1 MDILDELLAE
11 EASTYT
17 NDELIVNADDRTI
30 YVPNTLAGVFSDEKS
45 TRLKFRCPKSV
56 GDNVD
61 LSAMNVYINFRNAN
75 GEIYSYLTD
84 DVTVDGENIT
94 FSWLLSRDVTTYKGN
109 VNFIVCAKKIQSDG
123 KITIEWNTTLATLT
137 VLEGLEPADNYIP
150 TEKVDV
156 ATELMNAVNTLTEEV
171 NGVKNSIKDFI
182 PDEYITEAELNAHTS
197 NNDVHVTTA
206 DRSKWNSKLDSNQGT
221 SNAGKL
227 LGTNSNGDV
236 VAIQGYGFEYNEET
250 KMLEYGTDP
259 TTNLNQGIG
268 LDDTLSKK
276 GYAAEASAVGEL
288 KSDFVN
294 YENSL
299 SKLVESN
306 YDGII
311 EFKIGI
317 WTRIEGKY
325 VLSDD
330 INNRLSADL
339 RPLNL
344 KAGDTV
350 GIIDYDTYSIAF
362 GDNDNDNDMPNHKPW
377 YANGYNSSDITADD
391 SNTEPNVILV
401 KRNDEGLITQTDI
414 EEISK
419 QFHCTSKK
427 TNMTFSKI
435 AIDEINKR
443 IEKNKNSFLHFSFD
457 DVSLCLINLSSSNF
471 DSIFDEPFFNMLKG
485 FHDRYNTVF
494 SLYVWNISE
503 LSNIPTKYKKE
514 FVDNSDW
521 LKFGFHALTSG
532 SLADASYETAL
543 NEYNS
548 FVNTI
553 YEKCGGINSIDR
565 MPRLNCFGGSLDACM
580 ALCDAECGCLG
591 FLNTDDSRNT
601 YYLNSDVLSYLRNHS
616 KYSDINNG
624 IQFMSTVMRLD
635 WFVSGFSSSY
645 TYNKP
650 VKDNPYDE
658 LVYRY
663 NDPAFADLYH
673 NLIVFTHEWQTYNSN
688 YTLINDMVDRI
699 EQVCKFGYDYNYD
712 NDYPQNRVED
722 IRNYKLSNDNLYF
735 DWEFGAIDSGGILV
749 ESSTRVRTKP
759 IHAKNLVVKVPNGY
773 KVNICKYSSD
783 NVSDSTFISR
793 TDWATKSQIL
803 NDKAW
808 YVIVVSTINNTATI
822 DIGDNFVINADL
834 IN

>member
-1 MDILDELLAE
+1 MDKEKIISLENLNQYSE
-11 EASTYT
+11 ETSGK
-17 NDELIVNADDRTI
+17 I
-30 YVPNTLAGVFSDEKS
+30 K
-45 TRLKFRCPKSV
+45 
-56 GDNVD
+56 
-61 LSAMNVYINFRNAN
+61 
-75 GEIYSYLTD
+75 
-84 DVTVDGENIT
+84 
-94 FSWLLSRDVTTYKGN
+94 
-109 VNFIVCAKKIQSDG
+109 KKIAEH
-123 KITIEWNTTLATLT
+123 T
-137 VLEGLEPADNYIP
+137 DNGDI
-150 TEKVDV
+150 
-156 ATELMNAVNTLTEEV
+156 
-171 NGVKNSIKDFI
+171 
-182 PDEYITEAELNAHTS
+182 
-197 NNDVHVTTA
+197 HVTTA
-206 DRSKWNSKLDSNQGT
+206 DKSKWNNYSTEIEQNKTDILTVKTDTQNLQNQDNVLSSRIDNLSTLSEGSTTGDAELIDMRVGT
-221 SNAGKL
+221 DGNTYPNAG
-227 LGTNSNGDV
+227 T
-236 VAIQGYGFEYNEET
+236 
-250 KMLEYGTDP
+250 
-259 TTNLNQGIG
+259 
-268 LDDTLSKK
+268 
-276 GYAAEASAVGEL
+276 AVRTQVSEL
-288 KSDFVN
+288 KSDLSN
-294 YENSL
+294 YENNL

-311 EFKIGI
+311 EFKIGV

-325 VLSDD
+325 VLSNDV
-330 INNRLSADL
+330 NNRFSADL

-362 GDNDNDNDMPNHKPW
+362 GDNDNDMPNHKPW
-377 YANGYNSSDITADD
+377 YADGYNSSDITADD

-414 EEISK
+414 EKISK

-457 DVSLCLINLSSSNF
+457 DVSLCLINLSNSNF

-503 LSNIPTKYKKE
+503 LSNIPAKYKKE
-514 FVDNSDW
+514 FTDNSDW

-565 MPRLNCFGGSLDACM
+565 MPRLNYFGGSLDACR
-580 ALCDAECGCLG
+580 ALCDAKCGCIG
-591 FLNTDDSRNT
+591 FLNTDDSRNA

-673 NLIVFTHEWQTYNSN
+673 NLIVFTHEWQTYNSD

-735 DWEFGAIDSGGILV
+735 DWEFGAINSQGVIV

-759 IHAKNLVVKVPNGY
+759 IHAKNLVLKVPNGY
-773 KVNICKYSSD
+773 KVNVCKYSSD

-793 TDWATKSQIL
+793 TDWTTKSQIL

-808 YVIVVSTINNTATI
+808 YVIVVSTIDNTATI